1 MWPEIESRER
11 TPPETKKQI
20 DDFLYEL
27 LDTGL
32 PHLEL
37 GDKLADVLG
46 TEGEDLFDAKA
57 PLSKKEEED
66 EILQKVIEEYDMP
79 GMKETIDGRNWSE
92 SIYFF

>member
-1 MWPEIESRER
+1 M
-11 TPPETKKQI
+11 
-20 DDFLYEL
+20 

-66 EILQKVIEEYDMP
+66 EILQKVIEEYDIP
-79 GMKETIDGRNWSE
+79 GMKETIDGRN
-92 SIYFF
+92 

>member
-1 MWPEIESRER
+1 MWPEIESREW
-11 TPPETKKQI
+11 TPPETKKQV

-37 GDKLADVLG
+37 GDKLAYVLG
-46 TEGEDLFDAKA
+46 TEGEDLFDANF
-57 PLSKKEEED
+57 PQSKKEED
-66 EILQKVIEEYDMP
+66 EILQKVIEEYDIP

>member
-46 TEGEDLFDAKA
+46 TEGEDFFDANA
-57 PLSKKEEED
+57 SLSKEEED
-66 EILQKVIEEYDMP
+66 EILQKVIEEYDIP